1 MLKVD
6 ESLDHLLSSEG
17 LVSEN
22 SLSPVEEDLRVDD
35 ETTKQIEN
43 AFIPES
49 PMREKTTKVS
59 KKTGGQTQL
68 FKMEAP
74 NVTSTIAKNSYMT
87 VNESHEKK
95 INKATKSLP
104 VVDNEN

>member
-1 MLKVD
+1 VVIRREDIQKATKLKPRTQMLKVD

-49 PMREKTTKVS
+49 PIREKTTKVS
-59 KKTGGQTQL
+59 KKTDGQTQL
-68 FKMEAP
+68 F
-74 NVTSTIAKNSYMT
+74 
-87 VNESHEKK
+87 
-95 INKATKSLP
+95 
-104 VVDNEN
+104 